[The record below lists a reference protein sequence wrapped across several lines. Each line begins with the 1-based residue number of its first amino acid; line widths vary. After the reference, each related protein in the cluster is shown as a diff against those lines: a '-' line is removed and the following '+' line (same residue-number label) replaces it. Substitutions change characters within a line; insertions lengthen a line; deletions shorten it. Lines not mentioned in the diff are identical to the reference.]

1 MASVAGKVAVV
12 TGAAA
17 GIGRA
22 IAESLLRSGAKVAL
36 LDVDEASGRSTK
48 EALDQEFGAA
58 TSLFVKCDVQSEEEL
73 KAALQKA
80 ADTFGGIDI
89 LCNNAGILHE
99 GEWEKTVSVN
109 LMGVI
114 RGTYLGLEHM
124 SKQSGGRGGVVVNV
138 ASMAG
143 IGPLPSCPV
152 YTATKS
158 GVVGFTRAMAI
169 ASQASGYG
177 VRFNTLCPGFVQTE
191 LFTHIPSKLGRFSG
205 LTQLSQTLID
215 KVGVITV
222 AEVAESFLALV
233 TDEEKNGE
241 ALVVFQSGKQFVT
254 FPSSL

>member
-1 MASVAGKVAVV
+1 MPSLAGKVAVV

-22 IAESLLRSGAKVAL
+22 IAERLLGSGAKVAL
-36 LDVDEASGRSTK
+36 LDVDETSGRSTK
-48 EALDQEFGAA
+48 EALDQEFGAER
-58 TSLFVKCDVQSEEEL
+58 SLFVKCDVQSEEEL
-73 KAALQKA
+73 KAAQQKA
-80 ADTFGGIDI
+80 VDTFGGIDI
-89 LCNNAGILHE
+89 LCNNAGVLHE

-124 SKQSGGRGGVVVNV
+124 SKRSGGRGGVVINV

-169 ASQASGYG
+169 ASHASGYG

-191 LFTHIPSKLGRFSG
+191 MFTRIPSKLGQFSG
-205 LTQLSQTLID
+205 LAEHNQNLID
-215 KVGVITV
+215 KFGVITV
-222 AEVAESFLALV
+222 AEVAESFLELV

-241 ALVVFQSGKQFVT
+241 VLAVFQSGKHFVT